1 MDVRV
6 VKALWTALG
15 SPERAGAR
23 RWRRGSMAMSPAAQR
38 GVSTVEFSVVA
49 MLVLLPLLT
58 AVLELAQLAVSRHI
72 LGYAATEV
80 ARLLETMEPA
90 SGEGS
95 SSAAGVL
102 APATAASAATS
113 MAATSMAATTSAL
126 TAASADELR
135 LRRVV
140 GIAMLPLY
148 SQGESLDG
156 GTSASTAV
164 LGRAFVDT
172 LRPDQLR
179 IGLETLPA
187 ASSASAR
194 WVSVQRVTLRYCR
207 ELYFAPI
214 SDVLPAVL
222 RTTTVD
228 PFDQWCLT
236 RSRMP
241 ISASAVLVR
250 PRLVVAAQSREGGSV
265 N

>member
-1 MDVRV
+1 
-6 VKALWTALG
+6 
-15 SPERAGAR
+15 
-23 RWRRGSMAMSPAAQR
+23 MSPAAHR

-58 AVLELAQLAVSRHI
+58 AILELAQLAVSRHI

-102 APATAASAATS
+102 ASATTAS
-113 MAATSMAATTSAL
+113 AATSMAATTSAL

-179 IGLETLPA
+179 IGLENLPA

>member
-6 VKALWTALG
+6 VKALGTAGG
-15 SPERAGAR
+15 SPESAGAR
-23 RWRRGSMAMSPAAQR
+23 RWRRVSMAMSPAAQR

-95 SSAAGVL
+95 SSTASGL
-102 APATAASAATS
+102 EPATTASTA
-113 MAATSMAATTSAL
+113 

-156 GTSASTAV
+156 GTSASAAV

-187 ASSASAR
+187 ASSASVR

-222 RTTTVD
+222 RATTVD

>member
-1 MDVRV
+1 
-6 VKALWTALG
+6 
-15 SPERAGAR
+15 
-23 RWRRGSMAMSPAAQR
+23 MAMSPAAHR

-95 SSAAGVL
+95 SSAASGL
-102 APATAASAATS
+102 APATAAS
-113 MAATSMAATTSAL
+113 AATSMAATTSAL

-187 ASSASAR
+187 ASSTSAR

>member
-6 VKALWTALG
+6 VKALWTARG

-23 RWRRGSMAMSPAAQR
+23 RWRRGLMAMSPAAHR

-102 APATAASAATS
+102 ASATTAS
-113 MAATSMAATTSAL
+113 AATSMAATTSAL

>member
-6 VKALWTALG
+6 VKALGTARG
-15 SPERAGAR
+15 SPERAGAA
-23 RWRRGSMAMSPAAQR
+23 RWRRVSMAMSPAAQR

-95 SSAAGVL
+95 SSTASGL
-102 APATAASAATS
+102 EPATTASTA
-113 MAATSMAATTSAL
+113 

-156 GTSASTAV
+156 GTSASAAV

-187 ASSASAR
+187 ASSASVR

-222 RTTTVD
+222 RATTVD

>member
-1 MDVRV
+1 
-6 VKALWTALG
+6 
-15 SPERAGAR
+15 
-23 RWRRGSMAMSPAAQR
+23 
-38 GVSTVEFSVVA
+38 
-49 MLVLLPLLT
+49 
-58 AVLELAQLAVSRHI
+58 
-72 LGYAATEV
+72 
-80 ARLLETMEPA
+80 
-90 SGEGS
+90 
-95 SSAAGVL
+95 
-102 APATAASAATS
+102 
-113 MAATSMAATTSAL
+113 MAATTSAL

-187 ASSASAR
+187 ASSASGR

-222 RTTTVD
+222 RATTVD

>member
-6 VKALWTALG
+6 VKALWTARG

-23 RWRRGSMAMSPAAQR
+23 RWRRGLMAMSPAAHR

-90 SGEGS
+90 SGEVS
-95 SSAAGVL
+95 SSAASGL
-102 APATAASAATS
+102 APATAAS
-113 MAATSMAATTSAL
+113 AATSMAATTSAL

>member
-6 VKALWTALG
+6 VKALWTARG

-23 RWRRGSMAMSPAAQR
+23 RWRRGLMAMSPAAHR

-90 SGEGS
+90 SGEVS
-95 SSAAGVL
+95 SSAASGL

-113 MAATSMAATTSAL
+113 MASAL

>member
-1 MDVRV
+1 
-6 VKALWTALG
+6 
-15 SPERAGAR
+15 
-23 RWRRGSMAMSPAAQR
+23 MAMSPAAHR

-58 AVLELAQLAVSRHI
+58 AILELAQLAVSRHI

-102 APATAASAATS
+102 ASATTAS
-113 MAATSMAATTSAL
+113 AATSMAATTSAL

>member
-6 VKALWTALG
+6 VKALWTARG

-23 RWRRGSMAMSPAAQR
+23 RWRRGLMAMSPAAHR

-90 SGEGS
+90 SGEVS
-95 SSAAGVL
+95 SSAASGL
-102 APATAASAATS
+102 APATAAS
-113 MAATSMAATTSAL
+113 AATSMAATTSAL

-179 IGLETLPA
+179 IGLENLPA